1 MRERERERERKRE
14 RERERERD
22 VKMAGQR
29 WGEVFANR
37 VMWMGGLIKKDTA
50 YKLNNMIV

>member
-1 MRERERERERKRE
+1 MRERE